1 MLTTL
6 LEVSEDGQATIA
18 VPVRGVIAWWIAM
31 ESLNFAEQL
40 MTTRRDSWPTSFYVL
55 ACDFES
61 STDDSDRNQEL
72 PEKISM
78 WDNDSS
84 SDERY

>member
-1 MLTTL
+1 MVTTL

-40 MTTRRDSWPTSFYVL
+40 MTTRRDS
-55 ACDFES
+55 
-61 STDDSDRNQEL
+61 
-72 PEKISM
+72 
-78 WDNDSS
+78 
-84 SDERY
+84 